1 MSQTTLGKLGERL
14 QRILQGGST
23 KPELKI
29 TLQDCMLAVA
39 QSRDKLITAIV
50 AQNKKDGNHTFPYDI
65 ISEVETVVAGKKAP
79 LPKRGLSILKHN
91 TGIYRVTTTNC
102 DEPVELIPRK
112 RGANTLYSGQEVR
125 DLGGMPTYT
134 PSIDHLR
141 VNGVAEG
148 CELLVEMVIAGEEFG
163 MGEPF
168 AIPPDLQDDVI
179 TAAMGIMQVMYG
191 IPEDKMT
198 DAKENG

>member
-1 MSQTTLGKLGERL
+1 MITKAKLAERL
-14 QRILQGGST
+14 QRLLQGGST

-50 AQNKKDGNHTFPYDI
+50 AQNKQDGNHTFPYDI
-65 ISEVETVVAGKKAP
+65 ISEVETVVEGKKAP

-91 TGIYRVTTTNC
+91 SGIYRVTTTNC
-102 DEPVELIPRK
+102 EEPIELIPRK
-112 RGANTLYSGQEVR
+112 RGADTLYRGQEIQG
-125 DLGGMPTYT
+125 LGGMPSYI
-134 PSIDHLR
+134 PALGHLK
-141 VNGVAEG
+141 VSGVSDG
-148 CELLVEMVIAGEEFG
+148 CELLVEMVVAGEDFG
-163 MGEPF
+163 MDEPF

-179 TAAMGIMQVMYG
+179 TTALGIMQVMYG
-191 IPEDKMT
+191 IPEDKVT

>member
-1 MSQTTLGKLGERL
+1 MITVSKLGERL

-23 KPELKI
+23 VPELKI

-50 AQNKKDGNHTFPYDI
+50 SQNKKDGNHTFPYDI
-65 ISEVETVVAGKKAP
+65 ISEVETVVTGKKAV

-91 TGIYRVTTTNC
+91 SGIYRVTTTNC

-112 RGANTLYSGQEVR
+112 RGADTLYSGQEISN
-125 DLGGMPTYT
+125 LGNMPSYI
-134 PSIDHLR
+134 PSIDHLK
-141 VNGVAEG
+141 VMGVTDD
-148 CELLVEMVIAGEEFG
+148 CELLVEMVVAGEEFG
-163 MGEPF
+163 MDEPF

-179 TAAMGIMQVMYG
+179 TTAMGIMQVMYG